1 MSATQTIVERPI
13 GRTVPAGEAN
23 RMMTVQEIEAA
34 CDAQQPPDLTRHM
47 LEAPELTR
55 SAVFYPFGFSAEVRT
70 NSEVILEQFDLLWS
84 MFEKRFD
91 TKPIVANVCVVET
104 ESTECPPAP
113 TYRYLPKAITMVAD
127 ADNFGIADFEHGRTW
142 MVVSTAALRY
152 PLYLRQFFLE
162 CAVGGHIATN
172 YVTPVHAGCVVLDGR
187 GVLLCGDSGAG
198 KSSLSYA
205 CARAGWGYVS
215 DDASFLLNGGS
226 KRIVIGD
233 CHKVRFRPSVAE
245 LFPEMAGME
254 ITPRAEGKP
263 SIVVPT
269 ATMPHVT
276 RRESAHVDYVVFL
289 NRHADGPPQLVPYR
303 KDVARHYMH
312 QVLYG
317 WPESLA
323 AQHAAIDRMLA
334 VDVFEMRY
342 RRMDW
347 AVDRLQQLVREGR

>member
-55 SAVFYPFGFSAEVRT
+55 SAVFYPFGFPAEVRT

-276 RRESAHVDYVVFL
+276 RRWTMWCF
-289 NRHADGPPQLVPYR
+289 
-303 KDVARHYMH
+303 
-312 QVLYG
+312 
-317 WPESLA
+317 
-323 AQHAAIDRMLA
+323 
-334 VDVFEMRY
+334 
-342 RRMDW
+342 
-347 AVDRLQQLVREGR
+347 

>member
-1 MSATQTIVERPI
+1 MK
-13 GRTVPAGEAN
+13 G
-23 RMMTVQEIEAA
+23 MMTVQEIEAA
-34 CDAQQPPDLTRHM
+34 CDAQQPLDFTRHM
-47 LEAPELTR
+47 LAAPELKK
-55 SAVFYPFGFSAEVRT
+55 SATFYPFGFPAEIRT
-70 NSEVILEQFDLLWS
+70 NSEMILDQFDSLWS

-91 TKPIVANVCVVET
+91 TKTIVTDVHVVET
-104 ESTECPPAP
+104 GSAECPPAP
-113 TYRYLPKAITMVAD
+113 VYRYLPKTLTVVAD
-127 ADNFGIADFEHGRTW
+127 ADNYCVADLAPGRTR
-142 MVVSTAALRY
+142 MVVSAAALRH
-152 PLYLRQFFLE
+152 PLYLRHFFLE

-215 DDASFLLNGGS
+215 DDASFLLNGGT
-226 KRIVIGD
+226 KRMVIGD
-233 CHKVRFRPSVAE
+233 CHKVRFRPSAVE
-245 LFPEMAGME
+245 LFPEIGGME

-269 ATMPHVT
+269 AAMAHVT

-289 NRHADGPPQLVPYR
+289 NRNGDGGPALAPYR
-303 KDVARHYMH
+303 RDVARHYMR
-312 QVLYG
+312 QVLFG
-317 WPESLA
+317 WSESLA
-323 AQHAAIDRMLA
+323 AQYEAIDRLLA

-342 RRMDW
+342 SRMDW

>member
-1 MSATQTIVERPI
+1 MQTTLERPTV
-13 GRTVPAGEAN
+13 RTASAGAKKT
-23 RMMTVQEIEAA
+23 MMTVQEIEAA
-34 CDAQQPPDLTRHM
+34 CDAQQPPDLERHM
-47 LEAPELTR
+47 LAAPELTKR
-55 SAVFYPFGFSAEVRT
+55 ATFYPFGFPAEVRT
-70 NSEVILEQFDLLWS
+70 NSEMILEQFDLLWS

-113 TYRYLPKAITMVAD
+113 SYRYLPKMLTGVAD
-127 ADNFGIADFEHGRTW
+127 ADNYCIADFELGQTW
-142 MVVSTAALRY
+142 IVVSTAALRY

-162 CAVGGHIATN
+162 CAAGGHIATTQ
-172 YVTPVHAGCVVLDGR
+172 VTPVHAGCVVLDGC

-215 DDASFLLNGGS
+215 DDASFLLNGGT
-226 KRIVIGD
+226 KRMVIGD
-233 CHKVRFRPSVAE
+233 CHKVRFRPSAAE
-245 LFPEMAGME
+245 LFPEIAGME

-269 ATMPHVT
+269 ANMPHVT
-276 RRESAHVDYVVFL
+276 RRESTHVDYVVFL
-289 NRHADGPPQLVPYR
+289 NRNAAGPPALVPYR

-323 AQHAAIDRMLA
+323 AQHAAIDRLLT
-334 VDVFEMRY
+334 VDVFEIRY
-342 RRMDW
+342 RSMDW
-347 AVDRLQQLVREGR
+347 AVNRLQQLVREGR

>member
-1 MSATQTIVERPI
+1 MP
-13 GRTVPAGEAN
+13 RTLEPSMVRTASAGEEK

-34 CDAQQPPDLTRHM
+34 CDAQQPPNFTRHM
-47 LEAPELTR
+47 LQTPELTER
-55 SAVFYPFGFSAEVRT
+55 AVFYPLGFPAEVRT
-70 NSEVILEQFDLLWS
+70 NSEMILEQFALLWS

-91 TKPIVANVCVVET
+91 TKTIVAEVQVVKT

-113 TYRYLPKAITMVAD
+113 VYRYMPPALTAVAD
-127 ADNFGIADFEHGRTW
+127 ANNFCFADFSQGRTRI
-142 MVVSTAALRY
+142 VVSTAALRY

-162 CAVGGHIATN
+162 CAAGGHIATN
-172 YVTPVHAGCVVLDGR
+172 HVTPVHAACVVLEGR

-205 CARAGWGYVS
+205 CARAGWSYVS
-215 DDASFLLNGGS
+215 DDASYLLNGGS

-233 CHKVRFRPSVAE
+233 CHKVRLRPSAAE
-245 LFPEMAGME
+245 LFPEIGRME

-263 SIVVPT
+263 SIEVPT
-269 ATMPHVT
+269 ATMAHVT

-289 NRHADGPPQLVPYR
+289 NRNAAGAPQLVPYR
-303 KDVARHYMH
+303 RDVARHYMR
-312 QVLYG
+312 QVLFG

-323 AQHAAIDRMLA
+323 AQHQAIDRMLA
-334 VDVFEMRY
+334 AEVFEMRY
-342 RRMDW
+342 RCMDW

>member
-55 SAVFYPFGFSAEVRT
+55 SAVFYPFGFPAEVRT

>member
-1 MSATQTIVERPI
+1 M
-13 GRTVPAGEAN
+13 
-23 RMMTVQEIEAA
+23 
-34 CDAQQPPDLTRHM
+34 
-47 LEAPELTR
+47 
-55 SAVFYPFGFSAEVRT
+55 
-70 NSEVILEQFDLLWS
+70 ILDQFDLLWS

-91 TKPIVANVCVVET
+91 TKPIVADVCVVET

-113 TYRYLPKAITMVAD
+113 TCRYLQKAISMVAD
-127 ADNFGIADFEHGRTW
+127 ADNFGVADFDNGRTR
-142 MVVSTAALRY
+142 MVVSTAAVRY

-162 CAVGGHIATN
+162 CAAGGHIATLH
-172 YVTPVHAGCVVLDGR
+172 VTPVHAGCVVLEGR

-233 CHKVRFRPSVAE
+233 CHKVRFRPSAAE
-245 LFPEMAGME
+245 LFPEIAGME

-289 NRHADGPPQLVPYR
+289 NRHADAPPQLVPYR

-323 AQHAAIDRMLA
+323 AQHAAIDRLLA
-334 VDVFEMRY
+334 VEVFEMRY
-342 RRMDW
+342 CCIDW
-347 AVDRLQQLVREGR
+347 AVERLQQLVREGR

>member
-1 MSATQTIVERPI
+1 MSAAQATVVRPI
-13 GRTVPAGEAN
+13 RRAVPAGGMK
-23 RMMTVQEIEAA
+23 RTMTVQEIEAA
-34 CDAQQPPDLTRHM
+34 CDAQQSLDFSRHM
-47 LEAPELTR
+47 LAAPELTR
-55 SAVFYPFGFSAEVRT
+55 SATFYPFGFPAEIRT
-70 NSEVILEQFDLLWS
+70 NSEMILEQFDLLWS

-91 TKPIVANVCVVET
+91 TKPIVTDVHVVAT
-104 ESTECPPAP
+104 DSTECPPAP
-113 TYRYLPKAITMVAD
+113 AYRYLPKTLTAIAD
-127 ADNFGIADFEHGRTW
+127 ADNYCVADLAQGRTR

-162 CAVGGHIATN
+162 CAAGGHIATN
-172 YVTPVHAGCVVLDGR
+172 HVTPVHAGCVVLDGR

-205 CARAGWGYVS
+205 CARAGWGYVA

-226 KRIVIGD
+226 KRMVIGD
-233 CHKVRFRPSVAE
+233 CHKVRFRPSAAE
-245 LFPEMAGME
+245 LFPEIDGME

-269 ATMPHVT
+269 ATMVHVT

-289 NRHADGPPQLVPYR
+289 NRHAAGPQQLLPYR
-303 KDVARHYMH
+303 KDVARHYMR
-312 QVLYG
+312 QVLFG

-323 AQHAAIDRMLA
+323 AQYEAIDRLLA

-342 RRMDW
+342 RCMDW
-347 AVDRLQQLVREGR
+347 AVDRLQQLVREGH

>member
-1 MSATQTIVERPI
+1 MPTTLERPMV
-13 GRTVPAGEAN
+13 RTASAGEKKT
-23 RMMTVQEIEAA
+23 MMTVQEIEAA

-47 LEAPELTR
+47 LAAPELTKR
-55 SAVFYPFGFSAEVRT
+55 AIFYPFGFPTEVRT
-70 NSEVILEQFDLLWS
+70 DSKMILEQFDLLWS

-91 TKPIVANVCVVET
+91 TKPIVANVCVVAT

-113 TYRYLPKAITMVAD
+113 SYRYLPKMFTGVAD
-127 ADNFGIADFEHGRTW
+127 ADNYCLADFENEQTW
-142 MVVSTAALRY
+142 IVVSTAALRY
-152 PLYLRQFFLE
+152 PLYLRQFVLE
-162 CAVGGHIATN
+162 CAAGGHIATN
-172 YVTPVHAGCVVLDGR
+172 HVTPVHAGCVVLDGC

-215 DDASFLLNGGS
+215 DDASFLLNGGT
-226 KRIVIGD
+226 KRMVIGD
-233 CHKVRFRPSVAE
+233 CHKVRFRPSAAE
-245 LFPEMAGME
+245 LFPEIAGME

-289 NRHADGPPQLVPYR
+289 NRNADGPPQLVPYR
-303 KDVARHYMH
+303 KDVARYYMH

-323 AQHAAIDRMLA
+323 AQHAAIDRLLT

-342 RRMDW
+342 RSMDW
-347 AVDRLQQLVREGR
+347 AVDRLRRLVHEGR